1 MCCEIHCLAQHIPQ
15 PILYPDSVLKTKD
28 SNMTPTQ
35 DDLYEYDVEHPET
48 YSESFP
54 RALDIESIIPIVE
67 NHNLEMDDFMAEVKG
82 HNCLYW
88 SADVL
93 GWLGY

>member
-1 MCCEIHCLAQHIPQ
+1 MFTEWNQH
-15 PILYPDSVLKTKD
+15 YCKAMNK
-28 SNMTPTQ
+28 PTEA
-35 DDLYEYDVEHPET
+35 DLDKYDTEHPET

-67 NHNLEMDDFMAEVKG
+67 NHNLEMDDFLTEVKG
-82 HNCLYW
+82 HNCIYW

-93 GWLGY
+93 SWLGY